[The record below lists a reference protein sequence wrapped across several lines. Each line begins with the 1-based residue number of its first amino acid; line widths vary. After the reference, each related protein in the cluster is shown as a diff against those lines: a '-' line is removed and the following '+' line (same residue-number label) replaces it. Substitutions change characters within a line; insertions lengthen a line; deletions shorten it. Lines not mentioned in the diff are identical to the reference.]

1 MCPVTPSQRSFLEL
15 TLELHRFRQ
24 RIHEIA
30 ASLPRDSDIE
40 SALEDRTTEGLLREV
55 LEFFGQDVLEPLIE
69 LLRQS
74 GSKAEKDLHRDLEAI
89 HGALAAAS
97 QRQGLFD
104 S

>member
-30 ASLPRDSDIE
+30 ASLPRDSDAGPI
-40 SALEDRTTEGLLREV
+40 LEDRTTEGLLREV